1 MTMAPVRV
9 LVVDDEKP
17 ARERLRRLLER
28 DPRVQITGCCVAGA
42 EALRTMREAARAG
55 TPVQL
60 LFLDVQMPELDGFG
74 VIAALARRDDEE
86 RVDEGSGPL
95 DMPAVVFVT
104 AFDDYAIRAF
114 DAHAIDYLLKPYS
127 DERFEAALDRAIRH
141 LRAGHAQALLA
152 QMQALLAPIG
162 VPTAAPGT
170 TKPASSSGAT
180 DPGGTKSSAPSTLDR
195 IVLKG
200 TDRIRL
206 LPVPQ
211 ITWIEAAGMYV
222 KLHLRDGS
230 EHLHRSLLGELEAA
244 LDKRRFVRVHR
255 SAIVNIDVIE
265 ELRQDPHGDYTVVL
279 KDRTEVR
286 LGRRYRARL
295 QERLGQD
302 L

>member
-1 MTMAPVRV
+1 MMTTMTTTVRV

-28 DPRVQITGCCVAGA
+28 DPRVEVVGCCVAGA
-42 EALRTMREAARAG
+42 EALQIVQESMRAG

-74 VIAALARRDDEE
+74 VIAALDRQE
-86 RVDEGSGPL
+86 
-95 DMPAVVFVT
+95 MPAVVFVT
-104 AFDDYAIRAF
+104 AHDEYAIRAF
-114 DAHAIDYLLKPYS
+114 DAHAIDYLLKPFS
-127 DERFEAALDRAIRH
+127 DERFEAALDRALRH
-141 LRAGHAQALLA
+141 LRAGHAQVLLS
-152 QMQALLAPIG
+152 QLQALLGPSG
-162 VPTAAPGT
+162 VSATAAATATATGT
-170 TKPASSSGAT
+170 AT
-180 DPGGTKSSAPSTLDR
+180 TTLDR

-200 TDRIRL
+200 TDRVRL
-206 LPVPQ
+206 LPVQQ

-222 KLHLRDGS
+222 RLHLRDGS
-230 EHLHRSLLGELEAA
+230 VHLHRSLLGDLDAA
-244 LDKRRFVRVHR
+244 LDQRRFVRVHR

-265 ELRQDPHGDYTVVL
+265 ELQQDPHGDYTVVL

-295 QERLGQD
+295 QDRLGQD

>member
-1 MTMAPVRV
+1 MTTVVRV

-28 DPRVQITGCCVAGA
+28 DPRVQVAGCCVAGA
-42 EALRTMREAARAG
+42 EALRTMQEAARAG
-55 TPVQL
+55 APVQL

-74 VIAALARRDDEE
+74 VVATLAQ
-86 RVDEGSGPL
+86 RVDEEDAPHEME
-95 DMPAVVFVT
+95 MPAVVFVT
-104 AFDDYAIRAF
+104 AHDEYAIRAF
-114 DAHAIDYLLKPYS
+114 DAHAIDYLLKPFS

-141 LRAGHAQALLA
+141 LRAGHAQALLS
-152 QMQALLAPIG
+152 QMRALLGPIG
-162 VPTAAPGT
+162 ATAAA
-170 TKPASSSGAT
+170 PAVAAAGASGSSNTGAT
-180 DPGGTKSSAPSTLDR
+180 TLDR

-200 TDRIRL
+200 ADRVRL
-206 LPVPQ
+206 LPVQQ

-222 KLHLRDGS
+222 KLHLRDGTV
-230 EHLHRSLLGELEAA
+230 HLHRSLLGDLDAA
-244 LDKRRFVRVHR
+244 LDQRRFVRVHR

-265 ELRQDPHGDYTVVL
+265 ELQQDPHGDYTVVL

-295 QERLGQD
+295 QDRLGQD